1 MNLFNTMNNIDKAK
15 KLIREGKMGTQDK
28 FTEIMM
34 EVKRKNPDLTHE
46 EIIDLVQSEFE
57 RFLQF
62 HKKDR
67 VELPSTNKDTRVF
80 RDKMSM
86 MRIPYGKNKKGF

>member
-1 MNLFNTMNNIDKAK
+1 MNLFNTMNNINKTK
-15 KLIREGKMGTQDK
+15 QLIREGKMGTQDK
-28 FTEIMM
+28 FIEIMM
-34 EVKRKNPDLTHE
+34 EIKRKNPGLTHE
-46 EIIDLVQSEFE
+46 EVVDLVQSEFD

-67 VELPSTNKDTRVF
+67 TELPSTNKDVRVF
-80 RDKMSM
+80 RDKMPM